1 MKTTPTITDQNNKVQ
16 CTAKTAVIRL
26 SEPRTLNILIDHFSD
41 TGYMNIHGTDI
52 IIDTV
57 HLDEDPST
65 LLEIVGIDPAII
77 DDNDYLVFYA

>member
-1 MKTTPTITDQNNKVQ
+1 MKTTPTITDQNNEVQ

-57 HLDEDPST
+57 HLDEYPST

-77 DDNDYLVFYA
+77 YDNDYLVFYA

>member
-1 MKTTPTITDQNNKVQ
+1 MKTKLKHVQ
-16 CTAKTAVIRL
+16 FTAKAAVIRL

-65 LLEIVGIDPAII
+65 LLEIVDIDPATIE
-77 DDNDYLVFYA
+77 DNNYLVFYA

>member
-1 MKTTPTITDQNNKVQ
+1 MKPTDHNNEVQ

-65 LLEIVGIDPAII
+65 LLEIVDIDPAII
-77 DDNDYLVFYA
+77 DNNDYLVFYA